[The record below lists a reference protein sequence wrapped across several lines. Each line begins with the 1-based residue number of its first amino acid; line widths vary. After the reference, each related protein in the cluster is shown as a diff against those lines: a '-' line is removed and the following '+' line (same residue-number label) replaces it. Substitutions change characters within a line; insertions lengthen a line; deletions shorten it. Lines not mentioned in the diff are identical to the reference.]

1 MRRRRWTR
9 EKKIKLGILITLL
22 VVLVGVSAAVVWN
35 GLAPKQPDSVQT
47 GGGESRP
54 AEPEAPSEGQS
65 PQTPAEP
72 EQPEKE
78 SSLPVPLSGK
88 YPEMVVEP
96 QEYQPLAEGDKVVYL
111 TFDDGPCKT
120 TPELLDVLDEL
131 GVKATFFVTAQF
143 GEGETLEGYLKEISA
158 RGHEVAVHSYS
169 HNYKEIYA
177 SVDAFLDDYK
187 KMDDLILKA
196 TGKRSSVFRFPGGSN
211 AGYNKAIRGALLEEM
226 NSRGLVYHDW
236 NAFNGDVEGANK
248 TEMIHKAVKE
258 CSYTDKS
265 VLLMHNI
272 PGKDAVIES
281 LPEIVKQLNAKGYRF
296 ATLDGTVKP
305 FQFAKVEG

>member
-1 MRRRRWTR
+1 MSGEKSARW
-9 EKKIKLGILITLL
+9 KPCLL
-22 VVLVGVSAAVVWN
+22 YTS
-35 GLAPKQPDSVQT
+35 
-47 GGGESRP
+47 
-54 AEPEAPSEGQS
+54 
-65 PQTPAEP
+65 
-72 EQPEKE
+72 
-78 SSLPVPLSGK
+78 
-88 YPEMVVEP
+88 
-96 QEYQPLAEGDKVVYL
+96 

-120 TPELLDVLDEL
+120 TPQLLDVLDEL

-143 GEGETLEGYLKEISA
+143 GDDATLEGYLKEISA

-177 SVDAFLDDYK
+177 SVDAFLEDYK
-187 KMDDLILKA
+187 KMDDLIVKA

-211 AGYNKAIRGALLEEM
+211 AGYNKAIRGALLAEM

-248 TEMIHKAVKE
+248 AEMVQRAVKE

-265 VLLMHNI
+265 VLLMHNV